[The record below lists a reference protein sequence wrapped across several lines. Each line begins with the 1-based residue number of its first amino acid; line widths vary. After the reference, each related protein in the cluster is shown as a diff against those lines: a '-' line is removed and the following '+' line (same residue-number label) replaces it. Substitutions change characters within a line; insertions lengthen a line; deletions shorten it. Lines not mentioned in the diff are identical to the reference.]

1 MSAIQEA
8 LERVRKERQDSPGND
23 LSWVEVAA
31 RPDPRERSTKPRL
44 KQSLGILVLAGA
56 AVGMI
61 LSQIS
66 WTAMEKSFGGIGSW
80 KKQDASGFQMGEQ
93 DTQQGE
99 EPLEPMTNVTSLDQG
114 RLQVTSR
121 ESAKHSQESIHN
133 AVAKAKM
140 LQKNG
145 DSQGAQRVLLS
156 VLEKEPESVD
166 ALVELAGLYMK
177 DSVDFQRAISFY
189 ERALQRSP
197 QRASIWVNLGVAY
210 MRIGDPR
217 KAQEKISRALQL
229 DPSMSEA
236 HYNMACALALQ
247 GKDQEAAVFLQRA
260 ASMDSRV
267 VGWASQDPDLQS
279 LKDVFLVPTIHH

>member
-31 RPDPRERSTKPRL
+31 TGPRERSTRPRL

-61 LSQIS
+61 LSQVS
-66 WTAMEKSFGGIGSW
+66 WTALEKSIGGIGSW
-80 KKQDASGFQMGEQ
+80 KQHDTSGFQKGEQ

-99 EPLEPMTNVTSLDQG
+99 KPMEPITNATSWEHG
-114 RLQVTSR
+114 HLQATSR
-121 ESAKHSQESIHN
+121 ESAAHSQESIQK
-133 AVAKAKM
+133 AVAEAKM

-156 VLEKEPESVD
+156 VLEKEPESVEV
-166 ALVELAGLYMK
+166 LVELAGLYMR
-177 DSVDFQRAISFY
+177 DSVDFQRAIALY
-189 ERALQRSP
+189 ERALQRSA

-229 DPSMSEA
+229 DPSMLEA

-267 VGWASQDPDLQS
+267 MGWASQDPDLQS
-279 LKDVFLVPTIHH
+279 LKDVLVQTIHH